1 MPLRLDRY
9 DCPPGRSLSDLRFF
23 AAHAM
28 ALDIDGD
35 GQTCNVRGGD
45 LAGDAEGGRLSAE
58 ALRADAECIDF
69 CEAIFF
75 DCGDILAR
83 VVRTDVARQRLF
95 GEECAGIESAADA
108 DPDIHGRAG
117 LAPRKAHRLHDGI
130 DDSLHSLGWGEH
142 IQAGHVF
149 APEPLG
155 QKGQPDRISRHD
167 LRVQSG
173 GRIVGGIDAREGIA
187 DTFAETKIFICAA
200 HGIVY
205 RIAQKFALDAHVLP
219 DFGEDDGIARILA
232 DGHIFAYGGVG
243 VAQNGIESERRG
255 APLFLAVLRLFQC
268 RRAGGGEA
276 QAGTAREFV
285 DGFFDFVGVYRSHF
299 EFPSAV
305 RAKAYAR
312 PVFVR

>member
-1 MPLRLDRY
+1 M
-9 DCPPGRSLSDLRFF
+9 
-23 AAHAM
+23 
-28 ALDIDGD
+28 
-35 GQTCNVRGGD
+35 RGGD

-58 ALRADAECIDF
+58 PLRADAECIDF
-69 CEAIFF
+69 CEALFF
-75 DCGDILAR
+75 DCGDVLAR

-200 HGIVY
+200 HGIVH

-255 APLFLAVLRLFQC
+255 APLFLAVLRLF
-268 RRAGGGEA
+268 
-276 QAGTAREFV
+276 
-285 DGFFDFVGVYRSHF
+285 
-299 EFPSAV
+299 
-305 RAKAYAR
+305 
-312 PVFVR
+312 